1 MSVAVVQVSAVAG
14 RVSRGRRHG
23 GLRREIL
30 TGLLR
35 SAVPGRRRVSETTQC
50 EYCRRDYYQINVVCE
65 AVIKGKGAYT

>member
-35 SAVPGRRRVSETTQC
+35 SAVPGRRRVRKTTPVNTV
-50 EYCRRDYYQINVVCE
+50 D
-65 AVIKGKGAYT
+65 VIITKLTSFANAKR